1 MSAWMQLGASV
12 LGGIF
17 ANKQAKKAQSAANEA
32 AQFAYE
38 QSRPQNYQG
47 MFGGYDTGTG
57 EYLNEDMQA
66 MMQQFMDRRG
76 QTAAQ
81 IQDLNPLELQ
91 QSLYNQQLGLLQPE
105 QERQALA
112 QESRLLQQGRLGS
125 TGGAGQ
131 MQALQEAQGQQR
143 LGLLS
148 NSYATA
154 QNTLDSMRARE
165 LQDRQTALA
174 IGNLPMNY
182 ANTSAQMA
190 GLMGAGAQ
198 YAGNAQQGA
207 ALGLGG
213 TQANF
218 WANAMEQFGDR
229 EYKGFDNY
237 MNGLFN
243 RSATGNTLNF
253 ASSNYGPAGMTGTM
267 NLSRG

>member
-1 MSAWMQLGASV
+1 MASWIAAAANII
-12 LGGIF
+12 GGIY
-17 ANKQAKKAQSAANEA
+17 ANKQAKKAVGAATDQANMAYQQSL
-32 AQFAYE
+32 
-38 QSRPQNYQG
+38 PQQYTG
-47 MFGGYDTGTG
+47 MFGGYDPETG
-57 EYLNEDMQA
+57 EFLNQDMQNL
-66 MMQQFMDRRG
+66 MQQYMDRRG

-81 IQDLNPLELQ
+81 IQDLDPMELQ
-91 QSLYNQQLGLLQPE
+91 QQLYNQQLGLLQPE

-148 NSYATA
+148 SSYATA

-165 LQDRQTALA
+165 MADRQAALG
-174 IGNLPMNY
+174 IGNLPLAY
-182 ANTSAQMA
+182 ADVSRGMA
-190 GLMGAGAQ
+190 GLAGAGGQ
-198 YAGNAQQGA
+198 YAGNAAQSA

-237 MNGLFN
+237 MSGLFN
-243 RSATGNTLNF
+243 RSTTGSTLPF
-253 ASSNYGPAGMTGTM
+253 SSSNYGPAGGPI
-267 NLSRG
+267 NRG

>member
-148 NSYATA
+148 NSYQQA
-154 QNTLDSMRARE
+154 QQTQDAMRQRE
-165 LQDRQTALA
+165 MQDLA
-174 IGNLPMNY
+174 AIMQLGSIP
-182 ANTSAQMA
+182 
-190 GLMGAGAQ
+190 GQ
-198 YAGNAQQGA
+198 YAGQSLNFANQRAGAAFNAAQMRSGA
-207 ALGLGG
+207 ALGRAG
-213 TQANF
+213 
-218 WANAMEQFGDR
+218 
-229 EYKGFDNY
+229 
-237 MNGLFN
+237 
-243 RSATGNTLNF
+243 AT
-253 ASSNYGPAGMTGTM
+253 AGMIGSALQGFNSQEGMKFTNPFARGGMMTGFSSAQDNARRPTYPK
-267 NLSRG
+267 

>member
-148 NSYATA
+148 NSYQQA
-154 QNTLDSMRARE
+154 QQTQDAMRQRE
-165 LQDRQTALA
+165 MQDLA
-174 IGNLPMNY
+174 AIMQLGSIP
-182 ANTSAQMA
+182 
-190 GLMGAGAQ
+190 GQ
-198 YAGNAQQGA
+198 YAGQSLNFANQRAGAAFNAAQMRSGA
-207 ALGLGG
+207 ALGRAGATTGMIGSMLQGFNSQGYGNKG
-213 TQANF
+213 TQNM
-218 WANAMEQFGDR
+218 WSQLMG
-229 EYKGFDNY
+229 KG
-237 MNGLFN
+237 
-243 RSATGNTLNF
+243 
-253 ASSNYGPAGMTGTM
+253 
-267 NLSRG
+267 

>member
-1 MSAWMQLGASV
+1 MQLGASV

-91 QSLYNQQLGLLQPE
+91 QSLYNQQLGLLAPE
-105 QERQALA
+105 QERQSLA

-148 NSYATA
+148 NSYQQA
-154 QNTLDSMRARE
+154 QQTQDAMRQRE
-165 LQDRQTALA
+165 MQDLA
-174 IGNLPMNY
+174 AIMQLGSIP
-182 ANTSAQMA
+182 
-190 GLMGAGAQ
+190 GQ
-198 YAGNAQQGA
+198 YAGQSLNFANQRAQNAWNAANMRSGA
-207 ALGLGG
+207 ALGKAGATAGMIGSALQGFNSQEGMKFTNPFAGMFGG
-213 TQANF
+213 SNP
-218 WANAMEQFGDR
+218 N
-229 EYKGFDNY
+229 YNY
-237 MNGLFN
+237 MTQYQSQNQMDG
-243 RSATGNTLNF
+243 
-253 ASSNYGPAGMTGTM
+253 Y
-267 NLSRG
+267 